1 MMAANLSRFILK
13 YHGRDADAINR
24 ISLIPYWALL
34 KSAQGLAVKERK
46 GEIEMGSKTQTADE
60 P

>member
-1 MMAANLSRFILK
+1 ML
-13 YHGRDADAINR
+13 DAINR

-46 GEIEMGSKTQTADE
+46 GEIEMGNKTQTADE